1 MVMDWKLLADIA
13 EFIVLGL
20 VALYAHLQG
29 RNRVTEDKLS
39 ASHKLLQEEISKQA
53 VIIAGQQSAISH
65 MAVQQAAIN
74 QLLNRLGELHGD
86 IQEVAGRLEG
96 ISNAVHL
103 INQHLLGKSQ

>member
-1 MVMDWKLLADIA
+1 MDWKLLADIA

-29 RNRVTEDKLS
+29 KNRVTEDRLA

-53 VIIAGQQSAISH
+53 VLIAGQQAAISH

-86 IQEVAGRLEG
+86 IEKVAGRLEG
-96 ISNAVHL
+96 IGRAVDL
-103 INQHLLGKSQ
+103 INQHLLSNSQ

>member
-1 MVMDWKLLADIA
+1 MDWKLLVDIM
-13 EFIVLGL
+13 EFVILGA
-20 VALYAHLQG
+20 VAIYAHLQG

-39 ASHKLLQEEISKQA
+39 ASHKNLQEEISKQA

-86 IQEVAGRLEG
+86 IEKVAGRLEG
-96 ISNAVHL
+96 IGRAVDL
-103 INQHLLGKSQ
+103 INQHLLSNSQ